1 VICPGFVADC
11 LETLEEIALEG
22 KTDFLKAGGGEY
34 HYIAALNDRPVW
46 INALAD
52 LALAQM
58 GGWIQPTYDA
68 DMEKMGLEL
77 QRQRAQTM
85 GAKNLF
91 K

>member
-1 VICPGFVADC
+1 
-11 LETLEEIALEG
+11 
-22 KTDFLKAGGGEY
+22 
-34 HYIAALNDRPVW
+34 
-46 INALAD
+46 
-52 LALAQM
+52 M